1 MEKEKLPSEHLEQVR
16 LVSWMRKTYPQ
27 HRIFAVANGG
37 LRTASTAMNLTAEG
51 VTRGIPDI
59 QIPSLKLFIEMKR
72 QKGGVVSPEQ
82 KDWIEYLNSIGY
94 NAVICKG
101 FEAAKL
107 EVLKAVEVDNLT
119 IYK

>member
-1 MEKEKLPSEHLEQVR
+1 VDSKEKLPSEHLEQVR

-37 LRTASTAMNLTAEG
+37 LRSITTAINLTSEG

-59 QIPSLKLFIEMKR
+59 QIPSLNLFIEMKR

-82 KDWIEYLNSIGY
+82 KDWINYLNECGY
-94 NAVICKG
+94 IAIVCKG
-101 FEAAKL
+101 FEAAKA
-107 EVLKAVEVDNLT
+107 EIINIIENNTK
-119 IYK
+119 